1 MAGPLI
7 HNCKFGNPFR
17 SPTYGAEDPAKIV
30 PRFQKKVD
38 RRHPLYKA
46 HETLRSM
53 CHSANAKSDE
63 IIKQMHELETHC
75 LEDMSEIVKNF
86 DDKSKARV
94 ATIFDHMTG
103 IEMNFYK

>member
-1 MAGPLI
+1 MRHKCQFI
-7 HNCKFGNPFR
+7 FR
-17 SPTYGAEDPAKIV
+17 SPVYGPEDPAKVV

-38 RRHPLYKA
+38 RRHALYKA
-46 HETLRSM
+46 HETLRGM
-53 CHSANAKSDE
+53 ADSARSKSDD

-94 ATIFDHMTG
+94 AAIFDHMTG